1 MKILEVKTEDRAL
14 GSYGE
19 GEAAKLLRK
28 LGYKILERNFV
39 ISGHEI
45 DIIAE
50 SKDVLAFV
58 EVKTRSVANKR
69 AWEPR
74 PASAVTPEK
83 QRSIIMAA
91 SAYAAHR
98 ASGKHIRLDIIEV
111 YVSGDSGSWKV
122 EDIKHLPAAFD
133 KNTAYKRRRS

>member
-14 GSYGE
+14 GNYGE
-19 GEAAKLLRK
+19 GEAVKLLRR

-50 SKDVLAFV
+50 NKEILAFV
-58 EVKTRSVANKR
+58 EVKTRSVTSKR
-69 AWEPR
+69 TWEPR
-74 PASAVTPEK
+74 PASAVTPDK
-83 QRSIIMAA
+83 QRGIIAAA

-98 ASGKHIRLDIIEV
+98 ASGKRIRLDIIEV
-111 YVSGDSGSWKV
+111 YVSGDAGKWKL

-133 KNTAYKRRRS
+133 KTTAYKRRWP